1 MEADTKKKLLYGGG
15 ALASIVALVLYM
27 KNKQASAQP
36 MPALGSG
43 VSGAGGVSSGTGAN
57 NANALNAA
65 VALAVEQSRQQN
77 ALQVAQLQSQ
87 TALQIAGL
95 QTSSAQSIAQ
105 SQALKSAVGPGGAAT
120 SALGPGGAGTDLIK
134 GIVGGVNGLLAKW
147 FGNPSGVPSTD
158 ITSAGF
164 GVGATPYG
172 FFGDTALY
180 PESSQ
185 QGYYVMSPN
194 SSGNAGNFGLPD
206 FTNYTSEPS
215 NYVQPGVY
223 DFFGGSAGPADYYQ
237 GSIGGG
243 DSSYFGDNS
252 FNYGDLASQTSE
264 AGGTGD
270 GSLA

>member
-120 SALGPGGAGTDLIK
+120 AAAPIAAKGIFDAINNAIK
-134 GIVGGVNGLLAKW
+134 GIFAPKDTGI
-147 FGNPSGVPSTD
+147 PSTD

-194 SSGNAGNFGLPD
+194 SSGSAGNFGLPD

-264 AGGTGD
+264 AGDTG
-270 GSLA
+270 GGGLA